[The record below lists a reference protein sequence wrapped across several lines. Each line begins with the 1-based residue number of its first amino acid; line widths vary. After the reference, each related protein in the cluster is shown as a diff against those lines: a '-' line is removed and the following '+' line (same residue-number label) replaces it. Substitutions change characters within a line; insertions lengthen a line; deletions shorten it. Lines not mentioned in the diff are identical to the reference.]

1 MPAKGVREELWDP
14 LVRIEGVQSPIDG
27 LPSIFYSAKSPEVP
41 LPKLFTLEWTE
52 PSSTGNGPTH
62 FPPTSRDLI
71 TDLEPQ
77 EKPSLYKAAVDA
89 IRVANDYFVKSGCGS
104 GPKGLNSFPDRRM
117 LCDLADE
124 FSTKYENEEGDFNE
138 PPDLRILWVT
148 DKNYHPSDSNIP
160 WNSRLSVVACRRYH
174 KLDDEEKVDL
184 LRKTHSGQQQEY
196 ERSFS
201 NVKIYNKFIVN
212 IFMKYIAHLEHD
224 KVVDS
229 SGLDVQPTSA
239 ELDAFFAA
247 PENAKGVTLY
257 DLHRTFYQATD
268 MEEFVKRV
276 EVFATYVPY
285 PPNNPKLKET
295 PEGVYMRRKVPT
307 VQQIASVLEK
317 PTTFPQ
323 IFQDLASR
331 YKVYADGLGSQVEV
345 FDIVLKI
352 STPDMTTG
360 HLIRRIHHGVVN
372 CPSFSDIRN
381 LLRTEGP
388 MSFADL
394 GKSFSNRISSREL
407 FEERLLAVAALDLT
421 TGNYIA
427 TGKPQPNGH
436 EIHKMLVKQAYQQP
450 LSTEDVIR
458 LFPDQVWNKKAFE
471 KSLAEVAFIVPL
483 HVDQD
488 NPAGWLPL
496 RTGGI
501 INQEFLSEDD
511 SRRLNGLEHLLRTDP
526 KKLLEWVGKAA
537 YWNGTTFVENP
548 SAVQDTS
555 KLNRQP
561 NSSKFARAK
570 SGSGPKLPAQFDS
583 PPPPE
588 VPDLTT
594 STTSPVPPPSS
605 NKRKRDDVDGKGKDN
620 VKTLGAQDN
629 SPRSVK
635 KTRLEK
641 DGISEETVPS
651 SADLPPSN
659 PKAATSTSKALNTSP
674 TKSLPNPEASPSV
687 SAGLPASLF
696 HPAIPPLNPKRKRAS
711 NDDED
716 DNGKTTGAHDSAS
729 RPIKKLRKRK
739 GD

>member
-14 LVRIEGVQSPIDG
+14 LVRIEGVQSPIAG
-27 LPSIFYSAKSPEVP
+27 LPSLFYSAKSPEVP
-41 LPKLFTLEWTE
+41 FPKLFTLEWTE

-77 EKPSLYKAAVDA
+77 EKPSLYKATVDA

-104 GPKGLNSFPDRRM
+104 GPKGPNSFPDRRM

-160 WNSRLSVVACRRYH
+160 WNSRLWVVACRRYH

-229 SGLDVQPTSA
+229 SGLDVQPISA

-307 VQQIASVLEK
+307 IQQIASVLEK

-323 IFQDLASR
+323 IFQDLTSR

-394 GKSFSNRISSREL
+394 GKSFPIVFHHESSLKSVFWRSP
-407 FEERLLAVAALDLT
+407 LL
-421 TGNYIA
+421 I
-427 TGKPQPNGH
+427 
-436 EIHKMLVKQAYQQP
+436 
-450 LSTEDVIR
+450 
-458 LFPDQVWNKKAFE
+458 
-471 KSLAEVAFIVPL
+471 
-483 HVDQD
+483 
-488 NPAGWLPL
+488 
-496 RTGGI
+496 
-501 INQEFLSEDD
+501 
-511 SRRLNGLEHLLRTDP
+511 
-526 KKLLEWVGKAA
+526 
-537 YWNGTTFVENP
+537 
-548 SAVQDTS
+548 
-555 KLNRQP
+555 
-561 NSSKFARAK
+561 
-570 SGSGPKLPAQFDS
+570 
-583 PPPPE
+583 
-588 VPDLTT
+588 
-594 STTSPVPPPSS
+594 
-605 NKRKRDDVDGKGKDN
+605 
-620 VKTLGAQDN
+620 
-629 SPRSVK
+629 
-635 KTRLEK
+635 
-641 DGISEETVPS
+641 
-651 SADLPPSN
+651 
-659 PKAATSTSKALNTSP
+659 
-674 TKSLPNPEASPSV
+674 
-687 SAGLPASLF
+687 
-696 HPAIPPLNPKRKRAS
+696 
-711 NDDED
+711 
-716 DNGKTTGAHDSAS
+716 
-729 RPIKKLRKRK
+729 
-739 GD
+739 